1 MALPII
7 ASNGLA
13 LPQHATWKWN
23 IDVTDSSGLIGH
35 WDGTNPDGTIKV
47 PSGNGMD
54 LWISGK
60 PARKTT
66 DQEGSL
72 KLEYNSRS
80 WMSNTCEYLF
90 KGAGPS
96 NGMRLQFDW
105 WCSYDC

>member
-1 MALPII
+1 MTPSVT

-23 IDVTDSSGLIGH
+23 IDVTGSSGLLGH

-47 PSGNGMD
+47 PSGNGID

-60 PARKTT
+60 PARATKG
-66 DQEGSL
+66 QEGAL

-80 WMSNTCEYLF
+80 WMSNAHEY
-90 KGAGPS
+90 P
-96 NGMRLQFDW
+96 
-105 WCSYDC
+105 YTP